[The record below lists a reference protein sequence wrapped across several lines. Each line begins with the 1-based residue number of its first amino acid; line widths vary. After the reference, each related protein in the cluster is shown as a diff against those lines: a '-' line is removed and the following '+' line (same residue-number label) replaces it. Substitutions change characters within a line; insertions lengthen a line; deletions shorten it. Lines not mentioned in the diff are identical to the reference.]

1 MRFSFFFLSSLSSAS
16 SRRAG
21 HGSYARG
28 MAAQVLYRWWAM
40 WQNLLL
46 RRRGDFG
53 MLQKI
58 MALFI
63 MALGVSILM
72 ATPAVMRRL
81 NRVKK

>member
-1 MRFSFFFLSSLSSAS
+1 
-16 SRRAG
+16 
-21 HGSYARG
+21 
-28 MAAQVLYRWWAM
+28 MAAQVHYTFRAM
-40 WQNLLL
+40 LKILLL
-46 RRRGDFG
+46 SRRGDFG

-81 NRVKK
+81 NRVRK

>member
-1 MRFSFFFLSSLSSAS
+1 
-16 SRRAG
+16 
-21 HGSYARG
+21 
-28 MAAQVLYRWWAM
+28 
-40 WQNLLL
+40 
-46 RRRGDFG
+46 